1 MRSTSGFRLVYDIIK
16 LRQMVNE
23 SNKPQPALEHDELS
37 QRLANSNQAL
47 ADMQAEHRQL
57 MEEMEQLRRR
67 AEDLQRLRE
76 QQEREEQER
85 RQAYEQQSKI
95 ASETTETE
103 VLNSTTAEDS
113 KESEEAGDAEEAD
126 YIKEKLAEIA
136 RLKAQFKRVQHMINT
151 TELIENHMSKKEK
164 VVSDNK
170 TQVADT
176 KTKATVPP
184 AAVEPSVPI
193 ATPLTSIAAGL
204 ANIDTLTM
212 PQMPTMA
219 DLNAA
224 ATTDEKEQLIMTMLS
239 MFQDFSS
246 DLRSQADNLRA
257 EEDTHKRTERKHY
270 TL

>member
-1 MRSTSGFRLVYDIIK
+1 
-16 LRQMVNE
+16 MVNE
-23 SNKPQPALEHDELS
+23 SNKPQPAIEHDELS

-85 RQAYEQQSKI
+85 REAYEQQTKT
-95 ASETTETE
+95 ASESIPDVTPEPLTTT
-103 VLNSTTAEDS
+103 TTADNKES
-113 KESEEAGDAEEAD
+113 KEEDDPEEAD
-126 YIKEKLAEIA
+126 YIREKLAEIA

-151 TELIENHMSKKEK
+151 TELIENHMSKKET

-170 TQVADT
+170 TQVTESST
-176 KTKATVPP
+176 KTAVAPVVVAPATTVP
-184 AAVEPSVPI
+184 ESF
-193 ATPLTSIAAGL
+193 PLTSIAAGL
-204 ANIDTLTM
+204 ANIETLAM
-212 PQMPTMA
+212 PEMPTMA

-224 ATTDEKEQLIMTMLS
+224 ATTDEKEQLIMTMLN

-257 EEDTHKRTERKHY
+257 ERARIRELKESIIRSKQQPPK
-270 TL
+270 